1 MLSVV
6 NISIISLAYLLI
18 LFGIAYF
25 GDKFIDKKNHRFKP
39 IIVAL
44 CLPIFFTAW
53 SFYGTSAQAANNGW
67 FIPPTTIGAIL
78 SITFAIPVIK
88 RLITLG
94 KQRRSTSIVGFISA
108 QYQNSK
114 TVSLLI
120 TTVVI
125 IGTLPYLSLQLEAIS
140 TSFDVISSPFLDGF
154 PLNNAQKNGLFSWQ
168 DTTAIVTILM
178 AVFSIVFGTRHVD
191 LTEHHNGLMLAVA
204 FESLV
209 KLISVCGIGLF
220 VAYQLFNNPSD
231 VLIQALNNENI
242 QQALSA
248 KQSNGYFTAVILGMA
263 AIVCLPWLFHLLVVE
278 SNDQTDADTA
288 QWFFPSYAIIFSFFL
303 LLVIVVGMI
312 YFQAKFVN
320 TEMFFLAIPLAEKQS
335 SLALLA
341 YLGGLSAA
349 TSMVIVATITL
360 STMIC
365 NDMIMPVLLRHKRFH
380 LQTTGVGSSLLKIRR
395 CTIVVI
401 LLMAYIFYR
410 LVGASGNLGAMGLI
424 SITLLVQ
431 LFPILI
437 GALYWPKRHKY
448 GVIAGVL
455 TGAIIWAYTLLTP
468 TLVEAGWFSHDLLQN
483 GLFGLSQLRPEALF
497 NFTTLDPLT
506 HGVLWSLGLNTFV
519 FIVVS
524 FYFQKHSLPDN
535 EQTNIDGLSNASL
548 LHLISRFL
556 GEEQAKL
563 ALLQHCN
570 QHGSGFC
577 LSHMAHVETVTFAES
592 LLAGIIGP
600 SSAKHII
607 TLAPRHIPD
616 ETNTTERLLQE
627 ASNVL
632 KFSRELLQSSIDNM
646 SQGITVID
654 NNQRLVAWN
663 KRCIE
668 LFEYP
673 ENLFYVGNPIAELVR
688 FNAQQEKL
696 SEQQVAERIN
706 EQLEKYTSQQ
716 SYVYKRISVT
726 QQVIEVRVEPIPS
739 KGHVITYTDI
749 TSYQLMVDALKESN
763 ETLEQR
769 VSQRTTQLTNIN
781 HRLGVAKS
789 QAEAANQSK
798 IRFLAAASHDLA
810 QPLNAARLFVTAL
823 QHIDLP
829 KDPSSLINNLSDSL
843 QNAESLISELFDI
856 AKIDAGVVKTTISH
870 FPVKQVFDLL
880 QNDFGVLA
888 RKKNI
893 DFHVKASDL
902 IVQTDSKLL
911 LRILQNLL
919 ANALRYTHKGKVII
933 GCRRTKNSVKIEVWD
948 TGIGILEKDAKD
960 IFTEF
965 KRIGH
970 SGNDE
975 GSGLGLATV
984 HRLCL
989 LLNLPI
995 EVNSIFGKGSG
1006 FKITVPRGSTAKIE
1020 KPLLDVNSKSNKKLS
1035 YSSLN
1040 ILAIDNEEKILKGMH
1055 SLLGKWHHNVI
1066 TATSLAEAKASTSA
1080 SNAPDV
1086 ILADYHLENEY
1097 SGIEVVQ
1104 TLFKYW
1110 GKTVPCIVISA
1121 DQTEQ
1126 VKAESKGLGFLFMQK
1141 PIKPLA
1147 LRAALSRISSK

>member
-1 MLSVV
+1 M
-6 NISIISLAYLLI
+6 LI
-18 LFGIAYF
+18 LFAIAYF
-25 GDKFIDKKNHRFKP
+25 GDKFVDQNNHRFKP
-39 IIVAL
+39 IIVAF

-53 SFYGTSAQAANNGW
+53 SFYGTAAQASNNGW

-94 KQRRSTSIVGFISA
+94 KQHRSTSIVGFISA

-125 IGTLPYLSLQLEAIS
+125 VGTLPYLSLQLEAIS
-140 TSFDVISSPFLDGF
+140 TSFDIISSPFSTGF
-154 PLNNAQKNGLFSWQ
+154 PVNKLPPNELLSWQ

-178 AVFSIVFGTRHVD
+178 AIFSIVFGTRHID

-209 KLISVCGIGLF
+209 KLVSVCGIGIF
-220 VAYQLFNNPSD
+220 VAYQLFDSPSD
-231 VLIQALNNENI
+231 VFLQAINNERI
-242 QQALSA
+242 LQALSN
-248 KQSNGYFTAVILGMA
+248 QDTGGYTTAIILGMA
-263 AIVCLPWLFHLLVVE
+263 AIICLPWLFHLLVVE
-278 SNDQTDADTA
+278 SNNQSDADTA
-288 QWFFPSYAIIFSFFL
+288 QWFFPLYAIVFSFFL
-303 LLVIVVGMI
+303 LIVIIVGML
-312 YFQAKFVN
+312 YFQTKSVN
-320 TEMFFLAIPLAEKQS
+320 TEMFFLAIPLAEKQPW
-335 SLALLA
+335 LALLA

-365 NDMIMPVLLRHKRFH
+365 NDMIMVLVLRHKRFY
-380 LQTTGVGSSLLKIRR
+380 LQTTGFGSALLKIRR
-395 CTIVVI
+395 WTIVLI
-401 LLMAYIFYR
+401 LFMAYIFYR
-410 LVGASGNLGAMGLI
+410 LVGSSGNLGAMGLI

-431 LFPILI
+431 LFPTLI
-437 GALYWPKRHKY
+437 GALYWSKRHQN
-448 GVIAGVL
+448 GVIAGVV

-468 TLVEAGWFSHDLLQN
+468 TLVKAGWFSQDLLTK
-483 GLFGLSQLRPEALF
+483 GLFGLTELRPEALF
-497 NFTTLDPLT
+497 YLEGFDPLT
-506 HGVLWSLGLNTFV
+506 HGVLWSLGLNCLV

-524 FYFQKHSLPDN
+524 LYYNKHNVPSL
-535 EQTNIDGLSNASL
+535 EQSNHHCLSNASL

-577 LSHMAHVETVTFAES
+577 LSQMAHVETVKFAES

-600 SSAKHII
+600 SSAKHIM
-607 TLAPRHIPD
+607 TLAPRDTPD

-668 LFEYP
+668 LFSYP
-673 ENLFYVGNPIAELVR
+673 ENLFYVGNPIEELVR
-688 FNAQQEKL
+688 YNALQEDLTEDEIK
-696 SEQQVAERIN
+696 ARIAD
-706 EQLEKYTSQQ
+706 QLDKYTNQQ
-716 SYVYKRISVT
+716 SYVYQRTSAT
-726 QQVIEVRVEPIPS
+726 RQVIEVRVEPIPNN
-739 KGHVITYTDI
+739 GHVITYTDI

-763 ETLEQR
+763 ETLEHR
-769 VSQRTTQLTNIN
+769 VAERTSQLTNIN
-781 HRLGVAKS
+781 RRLGVAKS

-798 IRFLAAASHDLA
+798 TRFLAAASHDLA

-823 QHIDLP
+823 QHIDLEQ
-829 KDPSSLINNLSDSL
+829 DPANLINNLSDSL

-856 AKIDAGVVKTTISH
+856 AKIDAGVVKTTVSH
-870 FPVKQVFDLL
+870 FPIKQVFNLL
-880 QNDFGVLA
+880 SNDFGVLA
-888 RKKNI
+888 AKQNI
-893 DFHVKASDL
+893 DFRCHDSAL
-902 IVQTDSKLL
+902 IVQTDSALL

-933 GCRRTKNSVKIEVWD
+933 GCRRSQHGIRIEVWD
-948 TGIGILEKDAKD
+948 SGIGILEKDLKE

-970 SGNDE
+970 SGNNE

-995 EVNSIFGKGSG
+995 EVESVFGKGSG
-1006 FKITVPRGSTAKIE
+1006 FKITVPRGVAAKVANT
-1020 KPLLDVNSKSNKKLS
+1020 KLVNNDKALDDMKQ
-1035 YSSLN
+1035 SSLT
-1040 ILAIDNEEKILKGMH
+1040 ILCIDNETKILTGMQA
-1055 SLLGKWHHNVI
+1055 LLKKWHHNVI
-1066 TATSLAEAKASTSA
+1066 IATSLADVSCS
-1080 SNAPDV
+1080 SPPDV
-1086 ILADYHLENEY
+1086 ILADYHLEDNE
-1097 SGIEVVQ
+1097 SGIDVVQ
-1104 TLFKYW
+1104 QLFKTW
-1110 GKTVPCIVISA
+1110 GKSVPCIVISA

-1126 VKAESKGLGFLFMQK
+1126 VKAESKALGFLFIQK

-1147 LRAALSRISSK
+1147 LRAALSRFSSKER